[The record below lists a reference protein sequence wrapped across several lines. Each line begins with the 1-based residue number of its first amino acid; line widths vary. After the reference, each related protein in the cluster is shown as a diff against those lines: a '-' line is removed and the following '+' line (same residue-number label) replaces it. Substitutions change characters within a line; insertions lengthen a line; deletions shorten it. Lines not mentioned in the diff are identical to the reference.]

1 MMFVAH
7 YDEKRGWRIKADYR
21 PVGGELVLYL
31 VPIAFC
37 LGILVAKAWGK

>member
-1 MMFVAH
+1 MIQPPTVVFVFAQ
-7 YDEKRGWRIKADYR
+7 Y
-21 PVGGELVLYL
+21 ELVLYL